1 MGSFVLFWALTKTGP
16 TRVITSV
23 RYQRLV
29 WLLGG
34 SVYPPPSLTLDRLE
48 GQKKRQKKRKSKKK
62 LIHVSVVVACQG
74 FAINRVIQR
83 NPYPGAKPMHSTP
96 RRVRDIERKYQTD
109 SAVCVDPTQ
118 STGLLAVRERRKIK
132 SVNLCPIQ
140 FLLLMNFPFLRLRWK
155 VQSPPPPSLICYKPQ
170 PQPTAKVSGA

>member
-1 MGSFVLFWALTKTGP
+1 MAAPVSLSRVRGELFCLFWALTKTGP

-34 SVYPPPSLTLDRLE
+34 SVYPPPSLTLDRSE

-62 LIHVSVVVACQG
+62 LIFTASVVACQG
-74 FAINRVIQR
+74 FAINRVTQR
-83 NPYPGAKPMHSTP
+83 NPYPDAKPMHSTP

-118 STGLLAVRERRKIK
+118 SVGLLAIRERKRK
-132 SVNLCPIQ
+132 
-140 FLLLMNFPFLRLRWK
+140 K
-155 VQSPPPPSLICYKPQ
+155 V
-170 PQPTAKVSGA
+170 